1 MKKLINE
8 PLSVVRELL
17 EGTVA
22 ASPGLAL
29 LDSENVVVRYP
40 LPAPAERRVAVIS
53 GGGSGHEPAHA
64 GYVGSGMLTAAVAGD
79 VFTSPSSDAVL
90 AAIRACA
97 GPAGVVLIVKNYTG
111 DRLNFGLAAEI
122 ARAEGIPVEVVVVAD
137 DVSLSGTV
145 ARERR
150 RGIAGTIL
158 VHKIAGAAAARGD
171 ALADVARLARAA
183 AASVGSMGVAL
194 QSCTL
199 PSTSRPNFTLGD
211 SEMELGLGIH
221 GEPGVRR
228 VPVQPADKIVAT
240 LLDAIIGDLGLKQG
254 NRIALL
260 VNGLGGTPPME
271 LAVLTRSALTD
282 LGRRGLHVERVW
294 SGTLLSALDMQGA
307 SLSVMAVDDQRLA
320 LIDATTDAPAWP
332 GKGHLNT
339 RTVTATPAFVVD
351 ERRRPMDAA
360 AAATAA
366 VLKAFSRSV
375 SSALLASEAE
385 LTDLDARAG
394 DGDLGMSM
402 SRAARAIDTMPD
414 DAWITAAHGLSSMAG
429 VLRRAI
435 GGSSGPLYATALLRA
450 GRSLDGRGT
459 STDALAQA
467 FSAAVES
474 IVELG
479 GARPGDRTMVDALV
493 PAAEAFRTIAQGGG
507 SAAKAVAAAAAAAR
521 KGAEQTKTM
530 HPRLGRASYLGE
542 RAMGVPDGGAVAVAI
557 WLEALAQAGA
567 DSGA

>member
-22 ASPGLAL
+22 GAPGLAV
-29 LDSENVVVRYP
+29 LDNENVVVRYP

-64 GYVGSGMLTAAVAGD
+64 GYVGFGMLTAAAAGD

-158 VHKIAGAAAARGD
+158 VHKVAGAAAARGD
-171 ALADVARLARAA
+171 VLAEVARLARAA
-183 AASVGSMGVAL
+183 AAGVGSMGVAL

-199 PSTSRPNFTLGD
+199 PSASRPNFALGD
-211 SEMELGLGIH
+211 SDMELGLGIH

-228 VPVQPADKIVAT
+228 VPVEPADKIVAT

-260 VNGLGGTPPME
+260 VNGLGGTSPME
-271 LAVLTRSALTD
+271 LAILNRSALND
-282 LGRRGLHVERVW
+282 LAKRGLKVERVW

-307 SLSVMAVDDQRLA
+307 SLSLMALDNSTLA
-320 LIDATTDAPAWP
+320 LIDAPTDAPAWP
-332 GKGHLNT
+332 GEGRLNPYT
-339 RTVTATPAFVVD
+339 ATATPPSAPTEKRQAID
-351 ERRRPMDAA
+351 EGATQRSAA
-360 AAATAA
+360 LRALT
-366 VLKAFSRSV
+366 RSV
-375 SSALLASEAE
+375 SAALLASEAE

-402 SRAARAIDTMPD
+402 SRAARAIDAMPD
-414 DAWITAAHGLSSMAG
+414 DDWTTPAHGLSAMAG

-450 GRSLDGRGT
+450 GRSLDGREM
-459 STDALAQA
+459 STGALSEA
-467 FSAAVES
+467 FTAGVEA
-474 IVELG
+474 ILELG
-479 GARPGDRTMVDALV
+479 GARPGDRTMVDALA
-493 PAAEAFRTIAQGGG
+493 PAAEAFRKVAEDGG
-507 SAAKAVAAAAAAAR
+507 AAATAVAAAAAAAR
-521 KGAEQTKTM
+521 KGTEMTRNM

-542 RAMGVPDGGAVAVAI
+542 RAIGVPDGGAVAVAI
-557 WLEALAQAGA
+557 WLEALAQSTGDPRA
-567 DSGA
+567 